1 MQYPFGVDIGYS
13 VEYFLD
19 DNFDLFLIDF
29 IIFASDI
36 LFEVKIIEVKY
47 YFEQLFFR
55 FVEHINQR
63 YDVGVLLERLEQRD
77 LSECAGW
84 YSFFFALE
92 FDVLDC
98 NKFIVFVDG
107 FVDFAER
114 PFSDGADLLK
124 LLMRFHQIIYYT
136 KLHNK

>member
-19 DNFDLFLIDF
+19 DNFDPFLIDF

-63 YDVGVLLERLEQRD
+63 YDVGVLLERLE
-77 LSECAGW
+77 
-84 YSFFFALE
+84 
-92 FDVLDC
+92 
-98 NKFIVFVDG
+98 
-107 FVDFAER
+107 
-114 PFSDGADLLK
+114 
-124 LLMRFHQIIYYT
+124 
-136 KLHNK
+136 